1 MEKNILLFLVLAVG
15 FVAVV
20 AGALAVNYIVNANAD
35 AVTGAQTAQDDTLNA
50 ALLAQSQMEQKI
62 ADLQKELQK
71 QDSAYEQKVKDI
83 QEEALKQIEEA
94 QLQAQTSTTA
104 ETTTEE
110 TCDQKIKRL
119 QKGVDGAGDD
129 VYDLQNDLDDA
140 LQNEADALAEVN
152 RLTSLI
158 TNTTDSTQLSILR
171 DQVREAQ
178 REYRDEGNN
187 YDSAKQDLRD
197 AENAES
203 DLKRELRTTKTDCRN
218 A

>member
-83 QEEALKQIEEA
+83 QEEALKQI
-94 QLQAQTSTTA
+94 QKD
-104 ETTTEE
+104 TEP
-110 TCDQKIKRL
+110 KI
-119 QKGVDGAGDD
+119 QPV
-129 VYDLQNDLDDA
+129 
-140 LQNEADALAEVN
+140 
-152 RLTSLI
+152 
-158 TNTTDSTQLSILR
+158 
-171 DQVREAQ
+171 
-178 REYRDEGNN
+178 
-187 YDSAKQDLRD
+187 
-197 AENAES
+197 
-203 DLKRELRTTKTDCRN
+203 
-218 A
+218 